1 MDGFAEAREKAFADE
16 SVGVFTGIHCPDCG
30 VYMERDGGWLYCIEC
45 GYEEEEEAQDSE
57 DID

>member
-1 MDGFAEAREKAFADE
+1 MSNMDGFAEAREKAFADE

-30 VYMERDGGWLYCIEC
+30 VYME
-45 GYEEEEEAQDSE
+45 EAQDSE